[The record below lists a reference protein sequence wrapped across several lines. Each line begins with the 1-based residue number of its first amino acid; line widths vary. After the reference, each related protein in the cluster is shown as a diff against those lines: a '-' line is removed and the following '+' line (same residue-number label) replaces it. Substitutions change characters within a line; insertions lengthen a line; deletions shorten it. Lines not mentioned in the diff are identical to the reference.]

1 MRAALYARYS
11 TEMQSE
17 ASNVDQN
24 RQCERLAATEQLDVV
39 ARFEDKALSAGT
51 AERPGYQAMLTA
63 ARAGQFDVIVTEDI
77 SRLWR
82 NRAEYGPR
90 SAELED
96 LGLHLLTCVGDD
108 TRREGWGLML
118 GIKQAMAEQYRKEVS
133 YRTRR
138 GLEGRARAGK
148 SCGSRCYG
156 YKPTTWD
163 IEPAEA
169 AIVRRIIES
178 KESQAVVAAQL
189 NYEGVTAPRG
199 GRWSQSTIG
208 AIRANPRY
216 SGAVIWGASTYPRLA
231 ADSARRRRIR
241 RPEPLVARQDESR
254 RIVTQ
259 VSLRAA

>member
-1 MRAALYARYS
+1 MRAAIYARYS

-17 ASNVDQN
+17 ASNMDQN
-24 RQCERLAATEQLDVV
+24 RQCERLAATEQFVIV

-51 AERPGYQAMLTA
+51 AERPGYQAMLAA
-63 ARAGQFDVIVTEDI
+63 ARAGEFDVIVTEDV

-96 LGLHLLTCVGDD
+96 LGIHLLTCVGDD
-108 TRREGWGLML
+108 TRREGWGMML
-118 GIKQAMAEQYRKEVS
+118 GIKQAMAEQYRKEIS

-148 SCGSRCYG
+148 SCGARCYG
-156 YKPTTWD
+156 YKPTTWEL
-163 IEPAEA
+163 EPAEA
-169 AIVRRIIES
+169 AIVQRILNS

-189 NYEGVTAPRG
+189 NYEGVPAPRG
-199 GRWSQSTIG
+199 SRWSQSTVG

-216 SGAVIWGASTYPRLA
+216 TGAVIWGQYTYPRLA
-231 ADSARRRRIR
+231 ADSARRHRIR
-241 RPEPLVARQDESR
+241 RSEPLVARQDDSR
-254 RIVTQ
+254 RIVTE
-259 VSLRAA
+259 VA

>member
-1 MRAALYARYS
+1 MRAAIYARYS
-11 TEMQSE
+11 TENQSE
-17 ASNVDQN
+17 ASNADQN
-24 RQCERLAATEQLDVV
+24 RQCERIAATEGLEIV
-39 ARFEDKALSAGT
+39 ARFEDRAISGGT

-63 ARAGQFDVIVTEDI
+63 ARGAVFQIIIVEDI

-96 LGLHLLTCVGDD
+96 LGINLLTAVGDD
-108 TRREGWGLML
+108 TRRDGWGMMI
-118 GIKQAMAEQYRKEVS
+118 GMKQLMAEHYRKEIS

-138 GLEGRARAGK
+138 GLEGLALAGK
-148 SCGSRCYG
+148 STGSRCYG
-156 YKPTTWD
+156 YKPTTWE

-169 AIVRRIIES
+169 AIVRRILES

-189 NYEGVTAPRG
+189 NYEGVPAPRG
-199 GRWSQSTIG
+199 GRWSQSTVG

-216 SGAVIWGASTYPRLA
+216 QGAVIWGQYHYPRLA

-241 RPEPLVARQDESR
+241 RSSPLVSRQDETR
-254 RIVTQ
+254 RI
-259 VSLRAA
+259 AA